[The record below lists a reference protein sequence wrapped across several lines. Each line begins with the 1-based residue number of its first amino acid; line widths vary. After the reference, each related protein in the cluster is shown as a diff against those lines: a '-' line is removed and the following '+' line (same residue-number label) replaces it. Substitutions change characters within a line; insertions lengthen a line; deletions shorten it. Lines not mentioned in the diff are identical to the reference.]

1 MAELIQNINE
11 KPEDF
16 PRYLKEVINFSIL
29 TDKYYL
35 TCVKV
40 SFSLMAISIPPCGLD
55 ISWDC
60 AITITDTVTSINIV
74 FLATA
79 SLEASPPRCKR
90 PVCTG
95 LYKLD

>member
-1 MAELIQNINE
+1 MAELIQNIN
-11 KPEDF
+11 DF

-40 SFSLMAISIPPCGLD
+40 SFSLMAIYPSMWIS
-55 ISWDC
+55 ISWDY
-60 AITITDTVTSINIV
+60 ATTITDTVTSINIV